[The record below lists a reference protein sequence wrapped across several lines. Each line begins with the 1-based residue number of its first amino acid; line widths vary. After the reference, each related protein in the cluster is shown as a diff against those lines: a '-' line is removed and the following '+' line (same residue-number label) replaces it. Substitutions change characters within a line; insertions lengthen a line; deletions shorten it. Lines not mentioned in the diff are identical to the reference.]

1 MKALAEE
8 RIRDEETLKR
18 YLYSYNY
25 YDKWYH
31 IDYGGVI
38 LSDLMFFG
46 KEVLPEDIDAS
57 ELTERLLSASSEC
70 VGRLEG
76 HETDSDIL

>member
-8 RIRDEETLKR
+8 RMRDDEVLKR

-46 KEVLPEDIDAS
+46 KEVLPEDIDAYV
-57 ELTERLLSASSEC
+57 LTESLLSASAN
-70 VGRLEG
+70 RQ
-76 HETDSDIL
+76 